1 MLEGAIRHGT
11 LLAIGV
17 LIVCVFGILA
27 LMRVPVQM
35 IPDLE
40 VRVITVRTSWPGA
53 TPQDIEKEILIEQ
66 EEYLRSVTGIER
78 MVSTATM
85 GEALVALEFPFGVDL
100 NDALIRVNNA
110 LTRVPT
116 YPENVNEPRL
126 YATSFSSNS
135 FMFFRVSPLQGNP
148 KGVDMNLML
157 DYIDDNVRTRLERV
171 PGVSEVGMYGGAA
184 RQVQIFVDPGRLAER
199 GITLTQLRSA
209 IRERNIDISGGDLN
223 SGKRRYLLRTIGRFQ
238 DVRQVEELV
247 VASRNNAIIRLKDVA
262 RVRLHHYE
270 IRSHAFV
277 NGEPVIFLSIRRE
290 TGSNVISIK
299 DAMMPV
305 VERLDHDVLRPA
317 GMQIQLT
324 TDDVRYVQASIR
336 NVWTNLMIG
345 ALLATGVM
353 FVFLRSLPATLVGV
367 VGIPICTIA
376 AFLGL
381 LMAGRTINVIS
392 LAGVAFA
399 IGMTLDNSIV
409 VLESIVRER
418 SKGLGRMEAALAG
431 VRRVWPAVFAST
443 LTTILVFTPVWFLN
457 LEAGQLYSD
466 VAVAIAA
473 SILVS
478 MIVAVTVVPSLSAR
492 MSFGNSA
499 MNSGASSSSRIV
511 DTVSWLAGTRLRRLV
526 CIGGILAATVA
537 IIMLL
542 TPPAEYLPEGEEA
555 KTFSL
560 MIAPTGYNLDEM
572 QGIAEKVNEEFKPYL
587 EREPEQFAGA
597 DGEIPALAY
606 FVTTVR
612 PQYLRV
618 IAESKDPRHINALMD
633 AIDQRFAAYP
643 GMRSFSSRGS
653 IISSNDGGTRSVNL
667 DITGADLEALYDVV
681 LLAYRRAEE
690 IFDHPQVRPD
700 PPILTLGQPMLE
712 LRPRWER
719 AAEVGLTAREIGLA
733 VAGLTDGAY
742 VDEFFLGDDKIDM
755 FIYTTAQP
763 ARELAD
769 IAALPVYTPAGTVLP
784 VGAIVD
790 LKETVNTNT
799 LRRVDSRRTVTLNII
814 PPRSVPLETG
824 VKIVQTQLIDY
835 LNAQGVVP
843 AEVSLDIS
851 GASDRLAATQDALSG
866 NYAVAVLL
874 CYLLLVAVF
883 SNWGYP
889 LVIMTTVPLG
899 IAGGIVGLWLLN
911 VVGGWLPAFGLTA
924 ISQSFD
930 MITMLGFLILVGTVV
945 NNPILLVDRAL
956 HNVREAGLEPVAAV
970 REAVEVRL
978 RPILMSSIT
987 TIFGLAPLVFIPGA
1001 GTELY
1006 RGVGAIVLFGLFF
1019 ATMVTLVFLPALLV
1033 EVLGWR
1039 SRIVSSMRRG
1049 GAAST

>member
-1 MLEGAIRHGT
+1 
-11 LLAIGV
+11 
-17 LIVCVFGILA
+17 
-27 LMRVPVQM
+27 
-35 IPDLE
+35 
-40 VRVITVRTSWPGA
+40 
-53 TPQDIEKEILIEQ
+53 
-66 EEYLRSVTGIER
+66 
-78 MVSTATM
+78 
-85 GEALVALEFPFGVDL
+85 
-100 NDALIRVNNA
+100 
-110 LTRVPT
+110 
-116 YPENVNEPRL
+116 
-126 YATSFSSNS
+126 
-135 FMFFRVSPLQGNP
+135 
-148 KGVDMNLML
+148 
-157 DYIDDNVRTRLERV
+157 
-171 PGVSEVGMYGGAA
+171 
-184 RQVQIFVDPGRLAER
+184 
-199 GITLTQLRSA
+199 
-209 IRERNIDISGGDLN
+209 
-223 SGKRRYLLRTIGRFQ
+223 
-238 DVRQVEELV
+238 
-247 VASRNNAIIRLKDVA
+247 
-262 RVRLHHYE
+262 
-270 IRSHAFV
+270 
-277 NGEPVIFLSIRRE
+277 
-290 TGSNVISIK
+290 
-299 DAMMPV
+299 MPV
-305 VERLDHDVLRPA
+305 VERLDRDVLEPA
-317 GMQIQLT
+317 GMQIELT
-324 TDDVRYVQASIR
+324 TDDVRYVKASIR

-345 ALLATGVM
+345 AFLATAVM
-353 FVFLRSLPATLVGV
+353 FVFLRSFPATLVGV

-381 LMAGRTINVIS
+381 LLAGRTINVIS

-418 SKGLGRMEAALAG
+418 GKGLERMEAALAG

-443 LTTILVFTPVWFLN
+443 LTTILVFTPVWFLK

-478 MIVAVTVVPSLSAR
+478 MFVAVTVVPSLSAR
-492 MSFGNSA
+492 MSFGNGA
-499 MNSGASSSSRIV
+499 MHVGDFRNSRMIGVVTWLTGSRF
-511 DTVSWLAGTRLRRLV
+511 RRIV
-526 CIGGILAATVA
+526 CIGGIVAVTAA
-537 IIMLL
+537 IILSL

-572 QGIAEKVNEEFKPYL
+572 QRIAEEVNEVFLPYL
-587 EREPEQFAGA
+587 EREPGEFTGA

-618 IAESKDPRHINALMD
+618 IAESKNPKHINALMD
-633 AIDQRFAAYP
+633 AIDKRFAEYP

-667 DITGADLEALYDVV
+667 DISGADLERLYDVV

-690 IFDHPQVRPD
+690 IFEHPQVRPD

-719 AAEVGLTAREIGLA
+719 AAELGLTAREVGLA

-755 FIYTTAQP
+755 FLYTTAQP
-763 ARELAD
+763 AEELAD

-784 VGAIVD
+784 VGALVD

-824 VKIVQTQLIDY
+824 VQIVQTQLIDY
-835 LNAQGVVP
+835 LTAQGTVP
-843 AEVSLDIS
+843 PGVTLDIS
-851 GASDRLAATQDALSG
+851 GASDRLTATKDALSG

-883 SNWGYP
+883 TNWGYP

-970 REAVEVRL
+970 REAIEVRL

-1019 ATMVTLVFLPALLV
+1019 ATIVTLVFLPVLLV

-1039 SRIVSSMRRG
+1039 ARIMSSINKR
-1049 GAAST
+1049 ASART

>member
-1 MLEGAIRHGT
+1 MIEGAIKHGT

-27 LMRVPVQM
+27 VLRVPIQM

-40 VRVITVRTSWPGA
+40 VRTISVRTAWSGA

-66 EEYLRSVTGIER
+66 EEYLRSVPGLER

-85 GEALVALEFPFGVDL
+85 GEAIIALEFPFGVDL

-110 LTRVPT
+110 LTRVPV
-116 YPENVNEPRL
+116 YPENVDEPRL
-126 YATSFSSNS
+126 YTSSFSSNA
-135 FMFFRVSPLQGNP
+135 FIYFRISPLPGNP
-148 KGVDMNLML
+148 QGVDMNMML
-157 DYIDDNVRTRLERV
+157 DFVDDNVRTRLERV
-171 PGVSEVGMYGGAA
+171 PGVSDVGIFGGAE

-199 GITLTQLRSA
+199 GITLTQLRAA
-209 IRERNIDISGGDLN
+209 IRERNADVSGGDLN
-223 SGKRRYLLRTIGRFQ
+223 SGKRRYLLRTVGRFRSIQ
-238 DVRQVEELV
+238 EMEDMVI
-247 VASRNNAIIRLKDVA
+247 ASRDDAIIRLKDVA
-262 RVRLHHYE
+262 QVRLHHYE
-270 IRSHAFV
+270 IRSHAAV
-277 NGEPVIFLSIRRE
+277 NGEPVIFISIRRE
-290 TGSNVISIK
+290 TGSNVIAIK
-299 DAMMPV
+299 KAVMPV
-305 VERLDHDVLRPA
+305 VEELSRNMLEPI
-317 GMQIQLT
+317 GMQMELT
-324 TDDVRYVQASIR
+324 TDDVRYVQASIA
-336 NVWTNLMIG
+336 NVWTNLSIG

-353 FVFLRSLPATLVGV
+353 FLFLRSFRATLVGV

-381 LMAGRTINVIS
+381 LLAGRTINVIS

-418 SKGLGRMEAALAG
+418 GKGLGRMEAALAG

-466 VAVAIAA
+466 VAVAISA
-473 SILVS
+473 SIVVS
-478 MIVAVTVVPSLSAR
+478 MFVAVTVVPAMSAR
-492 MSFGNSA
+492 LPIGDSSA
-499 MNSGASSSSRIV
+499 QSRDLSRSRMI
-511 DTVSWLAGTRLRRLV
+511 DGIAWLAGSRSRRLI
-526 CIGGILAATVA
+526 CIASVVAATLA
-537 IIMLL
+537 IIVLL

-560 MIAPTGYNLDEM
+560 MIAPTGYNLEEM
-572 QGIAEKVNEEFKPYL
+572 RRIGEEVEREFVPYL
-587 EREPEQFAGA
+587 DREPA
-597 DGEIPALAY
+597 DFDGTDGTIPALEY
-606 FVTTVR
+606 FVLTVR

-618 IAESKDPRHINALMD
+618 IAETKDPKHIDALMR
-633 AIDQRFAAYP
+633 AIDKRFAEYP

-653 IISSNDGGTRSVNL
+653 IISSNDGGTRSVNV
-667 DITGADLEALYDVV
+667 DITGTDLERLYDVV
-681 LLAYRRAEE
+681 LLAYRRAQE
-690 IFDHPQVRPD
+690 IFDNPQVRPD

-712 LRPRWER
+712 LQPRWER
-719 AAEVGLTAREIGLA
+719 AAELGLSAREIGLA

-742 VDEFFLGDDKIDM
+742 IDEFFLADDKIDI
-755 FIYTTAQP
+755 FLYTTTQP
-763 ARELAD
+763 AEELAD
-769 IAALPVYTPAGTVLP
+769 IAALPVYTPQGTVLP

-790 LKETVNTNT
+790 LKETVDTNT
-799 LRRVDSRRTVTLNII
+799 LRRVDGRRTVTLNVI
-814 PPRSVPLETG
+814 PPRSVPLESG
-824 VKIVQTQLIDY
+824 VKIVQSELIDH
-835 LNAQGVVP
+835 LKSQSVVP
-843 AEVSLDIS
+843 AGISLDIS
-851 GASDRLAATQDALSG
+851 GASDRLTATQQALSG
-866 NYAVAVLL
+866 NYAVAILL

-883 SNWGYP
+883 THWGYP
-889 LVIMTTVPLG
+889 LIIMTTVPLG
-899 IAGGIVGLWLLN
+899 IAGGIVGLWMLN
-911 VVGGWLPAFGLTA
+911 VVGGWLPAIGVTA

-956 HNVREAGLEPVAAV
+956 HNVRHAGLDAVEAV
-970 REAVEVRL
+970 REAVQTRL

-1019 ATMVTLVFLPALLV
+1019 ATLVTLVFLPSVLV
-1033 EVLGWR
+1033 EVLNWR
-1039 SRIVSSMRRG
+1039 SRLTSK
-1049 GAAST
+1049 GAETPAGRI

>member
-1 MLEGAIRHGT
+1 MIEGAVRHGT

-27 LMRVPVQM
+27 VLRVPIQM

-40 VRVITVRTSWPGA
+40 VRTITVRTMWSGA

-66 EEYLRSVTGIER
+66 EEYLRSVPGLER

-110 LTRVPT
+110 LTRVPA
-116 YPENVNEPRL
+116 YPENVDEPRL
-126 YATSFSSNS
+126 YTSSFSSNS
-135 FMFFRVSPLQGNP
+135 FMFFRISPLPGNP
-148 KGVDMNLML
+148 RGVDMNMML
-157 DYIDDNVRTRLERV
+157 DFVDDNVRTMLERV
-171 PGVSEVGMYGGAA
+171 PGVSDVGIFGGAP

-199 GITLTQLRSA
+199 GITFTQLRAA
-209 IRERNIDISGGDLN
+209 IRERNLDVSGGDLN
-223 SGKRRYLLRTIGRFQ
+223 SGKRRYLLRTVGRFQ
-238 DVRQVEELV
+238 SIQDVEELV
-247 VASRNNAIIRLKDVA
+247 IASRDGAIIRLKDVA

-270 IRSHAFV
+270 IRSYASV
-277 NGEPVIFLSIRRE
+277 NAEPVIFVSIRRE

-299 DAMMPV
+299 KAIMPV
-305 VERLDHDVLRPA
+305 VEELSRDVLEPI
-317 GMQIQLT
+317 GMQMQLT
-324 TDDVRYVQASIR
+324 TDDVRYVQASIA
-336 NVWTNLMIG
+336 NVWTNLAIG
-345 ALLATGVM
+345 ALLATAVM
-353 FVFLRSLPATLVGV
+353 FVFLRSFPATLVGV

-381 LMAGRTINVIS
+381 LLAGRTINVIS

-443 LTTILVFTPVWFLN
+443 LTTILVFTPVWFLK

-478 MIVAVTVVPSLSAR
+478 MFVAVTVVPAMSAR
-492 MSFGNSA
+492 LSFGK
-499 MNSGASSSSRIV
+499 SGMRSRDLSRSRLI
-511 DTVSWLAGTRLRRLV
+511 DGIAWLAGARARRLV
-526 CIGGILAATVA
+526 CVGGTVAATVA
-537 IIMLL
+537 IIMLM

-560 MIAPTGYNLDEM
+560 MIAPTGYNLEEM
-572 QGIAEKVNEEFKPYL
+572 RRIGEEVQEEFLPYL
-587 EREPEQFAGA
+587 EKESTEFDGSDGA
-597 DGEIPALAY
+597 IPALQY
-606 FVTTVR
+606 FVVTIR

-618 IAESKDPRHINALMD
+618 IAESKDPKHINALMR
-633 AIDQRFAAYP
+633 AIDKRFAEYP

-653 IISSNDGGTRSVNL
+653 IISSNDGGTRSVNV
-667 DITGADLEALYDVV
+667 DITGSDLESLYEVV
-681 LLAYRRAEE
+681 LLAYRRAHE
-690 IFDHPQVRPD
+690 IFDSPQVRPD

-712 LRPRWER
+712 LQPRWER
-719 AAEVGLTAREIGLA
+719 AAELGMTAREIGLA

-742 VDEFFLGDDKIDM
+742 IDEFFLADDKIDM
-755 FIYTTAQP
+755 FLYTTTQP
-763 ARELAD
+763 AEELAD
-769 IAALPVYTPAGTVLP
+769 IAALPVYTPQGTVLP

-790 LKETVNTNT
+790 LKETVDTNT
-799 LRRVDSRRTVTLNII
+799 LRRVDGRRTVTLNII
-814 PPRSVPLETG
+814 PPRSVPLESG
-824 VKIVQTQLIDY
+824 VKIVQSQLIDH
-835 LNAQGVVP
+835 LKTQGVVP
-843 AEVSLDIS
+843 AGVTLDIS
-851 GASDRLAATQDALSG
+851 GASDRLTATQQALSG
-866 NYAVAVLL
+866 NYAIAILL

-883 SNWGYP
+883 THWGYP

-911 VVGGWLPAFGLTA
+911 AVGGWLPAIGITA

-956 HNVREAGLEPVAAV
+956 HNVRHAGLDPVAAV
-970 REAVEVRL
+970 REAVQTRL

-1019 ATMVTLVFLPALLV
+1019 ATLVTLVFLPSLLV

-1039 SRIVSSMRRG
+1039 SRSASKTGEPSSG
-1049 GAAST
+1049 KA